1 LLNDQYEFLMDALR
15 RYPLNNSSLVARSI
29 RECFG
34 GGMFT
39 IDDTSSQ
46 RGIDGVI
53 IRSLINGKIPYHAI
67 GNRDTLEFPIRDVS
81 VSYESASRCFELSFT
96 SDDDSL
102 PDLNES
108 VRLQHQN
115 IPDYLWEDMARMVT
129 VAIQL
134 ADKVVL
140 EEVFQPPFVLLLN
153 NYCSSIYDYEEVFIV
168 EHEGCDDYGRP
179 PIPAC
184 FEFIKSVI
192 YDITRAFVKALR
204 GKSSMSWL
212 LEYSCSPSPLDLL
225 FLALNCESK
234 TVYQEAFLSSSFSN
248 FSNRNFGCCDVV
260 IPPLQRCHDNAFG
273 RHFEIHYLRG
283 QLVLVEK
290 WLCAYHWPT
299 FRAFATD
306 AFAHRHFWHSA
317 TCTNELDLVSG
328 SAWMGVLADAMERI
342 DVNWLESPRFCASIT
357 RVLDALEQPLQRLE
371 KRASDSP
378 WVKDELPKQR
388 EYFTEKIG
396 YYGDLTPLIVGF
408 VRYAKRANNRHLVL
422 AIANSIGSLRR
433 ANEKIHGAVQSA
445 QYLDEVVTRAIS
457 D

>member
-1 LLNDQYEFLMDALR
+1 IRFLLSLSAGEDIIGFIGLLAWRGEDQ
-15 RYPLNNSSLVARSI
+15 
-29 RECFG
+29 
-34 GGMFT
+34 
-39 IDDTSSQ
+39 
-46 RGIDGVI
+46 
-53 IRSLINGKIPYHAI
+53 
-67 GNRDTLEFPIRDVS
+67 
-81 VSYESASRCFELSFT
+81 
-96 SDDDSL
+96 
-102 PDLNES
+102 
-108 VRLQHQN
+108 
-115 IPDYLWEDMARMVT
+115 
-129 VAIQL
+129 
-134 ADKVVL
+134 
-140 EEVFQPPFVLLLN
+140 
-153 NYCSSIYDYEEVFIV
+153 
-168 EHEGCDDYGRP
+168 
-179 PIPAC
+179 
-184 FEFIKSVI
+184 
-192 YDITRAFVKALR
+192 
-204 GKSSMSWL
+204 
-212 LEYSCSPSPLDLL
+212 
-225 FLALNCESK
+225 
-234 TVYQEAFLSSSFSN
+234 
-248 FSNRNFGCCDVV
+248 
-260 IPPLQRCHDNAFG
+260 
-273 RHFEIHYLRG
+273 
-283 QLVLVEK
+283 
-290 WLCAYHWPT
+290 AYHSNIWRLNQR
-299 FRAFATD
+299 FLRAFATD